1 MLITDNRLLGTSY
14 NFDDSSTIEVA
25 YEPSGEYA
33 ISFPSYKVND
43 VALGNFRKGI
53 LFEDYYCDY
62 STTNA
67 TILNTAF
74 ASRPYAVAGIT
85 TGYSV
90 NGGDI
95 GKRIAPLYTIYTS
108 NQTSVSLQ
116 TGWTKIGLLA
126 IGGGGGGGAGGTH
139 NNIDGGM
146 SGGCGGGAGG
156 VAFAYVTKA
165 QLPTGTISITVGTG
179 GRYGHYHFA
188 NTVANGAHGVAGTSS
203 HIKINNTTVVEATGG
218 GEGSGGWS
226 WNQGG
231 GGAWGWDYGGSKG
244 SGGRG
249 AGGLTGEAKYAGL
262 SGVTNLGQTSTRGSG
277 WITAVSANNND
288 YNTPKQSQYNAGFA
302 EGVATSNFNIFGNNT
317 YGNGGKGGYQGQNSG
332 KTGSNGV
339 VVIIQ
344 YFD

>member
-1 MLITDNRLLGTSY
+1 M
-14 NFDDSSTIEVA
+14 V
-25 YEPSGEYA
+25 
-33 ISFPSYKVND
+33 
-43 VALGNFRKGI
+43 
-53 LFEDYYCDY
+53 
-62 STTNA
+62 
-67 TILNTAF
+67 
-74 ASRPYAVAGIT
+74 
-85 TGYSV
+85 
-90 NGGDI
+90 
-95 GKRIAPLYTIYTS
+95 
-108 NQTSVSLQ
+108 
-116 TGWTKIGLLA
+116 
-126 IGGGGGGGAGGTH
+126 
-139 NNIDGGM
+139 
-146 SGGCGGGAGG
+146 
-156 VAFAYVTKA
+156 
-165 QLPTGTISITVGTG
+165 
-179 GRYGHYHFA
+179 
-188 NTVANGAHGVAGTSS
+188 
-203 HIKINNTTVVEATGG
+203 

>member
-14 NFDDSSTIEVA
+14 NFDASSNIEVA
-25 YEPSGEYA
+25 YEPSGEYS

-62 STTNA
+62 LTTDA

-74 ASRPYAVAGIT
+74 ASRPYAVAGII
-85 TGYSV
+85 TGYNIS
-90 NGGDI
+90 GGDI
-95 GKRIAPLYTIYTS
+95 GKRIAPLYTIYTT

-116 TGWTKIGLLA
+116 PGWTKIGLLA

-156 VAFAYVTKA
+156 VAFSYVTKA

-179 GRYGHYHFA
+179 GRYGHYHLA

-203 HIKINNTTVVEATGG
+203 YIKINTTKVVEATGG

-226 WNQGG
+226 WNVSS
-231 GGAWGWDYGGSKG
+231 GAWGWDSDNSKG
-244 SGGRG
+244 SGGKG
-249 AGGLTGEAKYAGL
+249 AGGLAGTAIYNGV

-277 WITAVSANNND
+277 WVDFTNSPSQNT
-288 YNTPKQSQYNAGFA
+288 YNVGFA
-302 EGVATSNFNIFGNNT
+302 EGVATSNLNIFGDNT
-317 YGNGGKGGYQGQNSG
+317 YGNGGKGGYQGENSG